1 MKANR
6 SIPLWNP
13 HEFTGQ
19 PLVANAQSSLFYPPN
34 LLLFWL
40 SPGQVASVRAVF
52 NLLLAGIFTFF
63 FCRELQ
69 ICRKGSLLAAIAFS
83 FSGPLIVWIGHPHA
97 NVLACFPLIMWAGE
111 KLLGQNRPYCWGCV
125 ISLSVAMSILG
136 GHPETTFHVLA
147 VFTLYV
153 CLRLLFL
160 NIRTRKKLQLFTLF
174 LMAILLGFMIGAVQ
188 LIPFAKFLFQ
198 SSTLAH
204 GGRSMG
210 GNNFLYSKE
219 WIANASTLVTM
230 LYPNFFGNPTTNNY
244 FWPFNN
250 YQNYNEQAIY
260 FGLIPLALA
269 IGAVFASKKQLS
281 FKIIAFLALFCIGVA
296 WRLPGFELVNHLPI
310 FSISLNKRLKMQ
322 FVFLA
327 AVMAGFG
334 YRAFREYITSNR
346 EKNIKTFHGIRWT
359 FLTTIIVFLV
369 ITTLK
374 YTLPLFIELNP
385 ETVGYHLFSNIFSWD
400 QVKTIITVLVPIAA
414 SIGYLIVI
422 IRKSLFPMLERLL
435 IVLTLAELLIIG
447 WGYNPTIK
455 EADIFPAVQ
464 AVDILQKEET
474 QPFRIMATDG
484 IFPANYGAVYGL
496 SYIGGYDI
504 PVFQRYSD
512 LYVAQGG
519 KVDYKQLWAPEW
531 PLVNALN
538 VKYIISSQE
547 LDGKKFNLIY
557 STDYFKI
564 YKNKNAM
571 PRAYMVYDTEIINE
585 KK

>member
-1 MKANR
+1 
-6 SIPLWNP
+6 
-13 HEFTGQ
+13 
-19 PLVANAQSSLFYPPN
+19 
-34 LLLFWL
+34 
-40 SPGQVASVRAVF
+40 
-52 NLLLAGIFTFF
+52 
-63 FCRELQ
+63 
-69 ICRKGSLLAAIAFS
+69 
-83 FSGPLIVWIGHPHA
+83 
-97 NVLACFPLIMWAGE
+97 
-111 KLLGQNRPYCWGCV
+111 
-125 ISLSVAMSILG
+125 
-136 GHPETTFHVLA
+136 
-147 VFTLYV
+147 
-153 CLRLLFL
+153 
-160 NIRTRKKLQLFTLF
+160 
-174 LMAILLGFMIGAVQ
+174 
-188 LIPFAKFLFQ
+188 
-198 SSTLAH
+198 
-204 GGRSMG
+204 
-210 GNNFLYSKE
+210 
-219 WIANASTLVTM
+219 
-230 LYPNFFGNPTTNNY
+230 
-244 FWPFNN
+244 
-250 YQNYNEQAIY
+250 
-260 FGLIPLALA
+260 
-269 IGAVFASKKQLS
+269 
-281 FKIIAFLALFCIGVA
+281 
-296 WRLPGFELVNHLPI
+296 
-310 FSISLNKRLKMQ
+310 
-322 FVFLA
+322 
-327 AVMAGFG
+327 
-334 YRAFREYITSNR
+334 
-346 EKNIKTFHGIRWT
+346 
-359 FLTTIIVFLV
+359 LV